1 MSRKPPREAQE
12 CGILTSGR
20 FLKYNEYYDAEI
32 PYTGWVVVSIIYEF
46 FQTKL
51 TLYQLLELVCRL
63 QLVHQAVLADTII
76 ASQPSLVYI

>member
-1 MSRKPPREAQE
+1 MSRKPLREAQE
-12 CGILTSGR
+12 CGILTLGM
-20 FLKYNEYYDAEI
+20 FLKNNPCYDAEI
-32 PYTGWVVVSIIYEF
+32 SYTGWVVVSIIYEF

-51 TLYQLLELVCRL
+51 TSFQLLEQVWGL